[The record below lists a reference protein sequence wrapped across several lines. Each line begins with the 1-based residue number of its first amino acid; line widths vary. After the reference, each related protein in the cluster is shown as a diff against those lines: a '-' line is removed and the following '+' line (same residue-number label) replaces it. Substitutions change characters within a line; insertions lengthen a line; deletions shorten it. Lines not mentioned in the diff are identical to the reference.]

1 MKPVRFA
8 IIGCGFIGKLH
19 AGVIQSLPQATL
31 VGICNAHEEQGQKL
45 ADAWNC
51 RYYNHYQDVLSDR
64 AIDAVAICT
73 PSGLHHE
80 ITIAAARAGK
90 HVICEKP
97 IEIDIARA
105 RDMVDVCRDNQI
117 IFSVIMQHR
126 FDEPVLLLQK
136 AIAAGQLGRLLWGAA
151 RTIWY
156 RDDQYYANP
165 WRGTW
170 QFDGGGALINQS
182 IHYIDL
188 LISVLGDVQ
197 SVSAKCRTRLHQQI
211 EVEDVGVAN
220 LEFVNGTIGTIEG
233 TTAAYPGLY
242 AELAIFGEKGTVII
256 RNDQLLFY
264 RLQNGALP
272 SFDVLL
278 QPEKANALHL
288 DATISDASHRRQYQD
303 FIAAIQED
311 RKPLVSGE
319 DALSSLKVI
328 KAIYQASQE
337 KREIYL

>member
-1 MKPVRFA
+1 
-8 IIGCGFIGKLH
+8 
-19 AGVIQSLPQATL
+19 
-31 VGICNAHEEQGQKL
+31 
-45 ADAWNC
+45 
-51 RYYNHYQDVLSDR
+51 
-64 AIDAVAICT
+64 
-73 PSGLHHE
+73 
-80 ITIAAARAGK
+80 
-90 HVICEKP
+90 
-97 IEIDIARA
+97 
-105 RDMVDVCRDNQI
+105 
-117 IFSVIMQHR
+117 MQHR